1 MSSLKSTVFFR
12 ITHEDKHLKI
22 TVGTQGF
29 TTNDLLSKTIQNGEF
44 LYTHTV
50 NYPQFLNFYAVQK
63 IAWKLKA
70 RIRVNLISSERQR
83 FFIAV
88 PVQ

>member
-1 MSSLKSTVFFR
+1 MSSLDSIVFFR
-12 ITHEDKHLKI
+12 INREDNMLKI

-29 TTNDLLSKTIQNGEF
+29 TTSDLLSKTLRNDEF
-44 LYTHTV
+44 LYTDMV

-70 RIRVNLISSERQR
+70 RVRINFISSERQR
-83 FFIAV
+83 FSILL
-88 PVQ
+88 PIQ